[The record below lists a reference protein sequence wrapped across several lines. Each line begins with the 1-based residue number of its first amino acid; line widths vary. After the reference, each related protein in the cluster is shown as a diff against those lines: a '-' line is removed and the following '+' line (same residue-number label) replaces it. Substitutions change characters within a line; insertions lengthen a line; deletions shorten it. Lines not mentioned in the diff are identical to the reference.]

1 MCGRFTIT
9 VTIGL
14 GERFGVTHC
23 EIPDLPRYNIAP
35 SQAVPVIFQD
45 ENGTRACVPMR
56 WGLIPSW
63 AKDPAAVRPAVNARA
78 ETLAERPSFRSPLAR
93 HRCLIPASGFYE
105 WKKSGKVASPYYI
118 HRKDDELFAFA
129 GLYDLWRSPEGEMT
143 RTCVIITTPPNP
155 LVSCYHDRMPAI
167 LRLEDEDRWIDPLP
181 PSPEEQREILVPY
194 PEDLLEAYRVSTAVN
209 NPGTEGK
216 NLIARSENGTLPV

>member
-118 HRKDDELFAFA
+118 HRKDDEIFAFA
-129 GLYDLWRSPEGEMT
+129 GLYDLWKSPVGELIRS
-143 RTCVIITTPPNP
+143 CVIITTPPNP
-155 LVSCYHDRMPAI
+155 LVSGYHDRMPAI
-167 LRLEDEDRWIDPLP
+167 LMPEDEDRWIDPRPL
-181 PSPEEQREILVPY
+181 SADERRELLAPY
-194 PEDLLEAYRVSTAVN
+194 PDDLLEVYQVSTAVN
-209 NPGTEGK
+209 KPDAEGAH
-216 NLIARSENGTLPV
+216 LIAQSRNETLPV

>member
-14 GERFGVTHC
+14 AERFGVTHC
-23 EIPDLPRYNIAP
+23 EIPVLPRYNIAP

-63 AKDPAAVRPAVNARA
+63 AKDPAAMRRSINARA
-78 ETLAERPSFRSPLAR
+78 ETLAERSSFRPLLEH
-93 HRCLIPASGFYE
+93 HRCLIPANGFFE
-105 WKKSGKVASPYYI
+105 WKKMGKTAFPYYI
-118 HRKDDELFAFA
+118 HRKDDALFAFA
-129 GLYDLWRSPEGEMT
+129 GLYDPGRSPDGELT
-143 RTCVIITTPPNP
+143 WTCVIITTPPNP
-155 LVSCYHDRMPAI
+155 LVSGYHDRMPAI
-167 LRLEDEDRWIDPLP
+167 LMPEDEDRWIDPLP

-194 PEDLLEAYRVSTAVN
+194 PDDLLEVYRVSTAVN
-209 NPGTEGK
+209 KPDAEGAH
-216 NLIARSENGTLPV
+216 LIARSRNGTLPV